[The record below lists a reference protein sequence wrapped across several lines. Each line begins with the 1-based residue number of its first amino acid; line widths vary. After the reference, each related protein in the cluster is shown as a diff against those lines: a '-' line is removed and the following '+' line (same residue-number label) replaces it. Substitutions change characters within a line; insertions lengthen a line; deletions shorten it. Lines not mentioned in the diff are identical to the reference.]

1 MDDLWNP
8 GIAVL
13 QTMLGS
19 AILEGNAA
27 GVVMMNSSRTGLGV
41 SLLVLLGLL
50 LPASGVFGQQVIP
63 EEIVMRYYDSLLHGN
78 FEEAYALL
86 SSEDREHASLD
97 EYVDLMMSM
106 GGTAGLLIE
115 MQHQFPRLHRYVE
128 DNLLR
133 VVPLATDEKPGRV
146 EMEAEIHYLNIFV
159 LLFEIGDV
167 EPAFND
173 PDQPTE
179 ELDEAA
185 MQAVEALYGEDGP
198 PVHVDVAQLTIV
210 EEDGRWRLFVG
221 VEQQIRAVRS
231 EELGAEAWNASFD
244 GNLTLA
250 RDLYL
255 EALELNPENNRFRE
269 ALEQIEVKLR
279 DLEEQI
285 SAQPEPYVTEF
296 IEVWDIRIE
305 EGVFP
310 DVVFSIRN
318 NGDRLVDDL
327 RVRMVYR
334 SAEGS
339 IMAVELGRID
349 RYNMAFYPGHDYEN
363 ERWSPWQVPFD
374 WDMENFE
381 FTILEAL
388 GPVADER

>member
-1 MDDLWNP
+1 MR
-8 GIAVL
+8 
-13 QTMLGS
+13 TMLGS
-19 AILEGNAA
+19 AILEGKAKGA
-27 GVVMMNSSRTGLGV
+27 VMMNSSRTGLGV

-63 EEIVMRYYDSLLHGN
+63 EEIVMRYYGSLLHGN

-128 DNLLR
+128 DNLLH

-146 EMEAEIHYLNIFV
+146 EMEAEIHCLNIFV
-159 LLFEIGDV
+159 LLFDIGDV

-173 PDQPTE
+173 PDQFSE
-179 ELDEAA
+179 ELDETA
-185 MQAVEALYGEDGP
+185 MQAVETLYGEDGP
-198 PVHVDVAQLTIV
+198 PVHVDVARLTIV
-210 EEDGRWRLFVG
+210 EEDGRWRLFVD

-255 EALELNPENNRFRE
+255 EALELNPENNGFRE

-285 SAQPEPYVTEF
+285 SAQSEPYVTEF

-305 EGVFP
+305 KGVFP

-349 RYNMAFYPGHDYEN
+349 RYNMALYPGHDYEN

-374 WDMENFE
+374 WDMQNFE

-388 GPVADER
+388 GPVADDQEQTNPPDDER